1 MNKTDSLRRNQIDLK
16 LRELNLKDNRP
27 IRKLRR
33 KLIKIELSRKESHK
47 KRLIVSKLREPN

>member
-1 MNKTDSLRRNQIDLK
+1 MK
-16 LRELNLKDNRP
+16 LRELNLKEHKP
-27 IRKLRR
+27 IRRLKR